1 MIFLSKDF
9 CCHVILSKTLLFIND
24 FVKTSFCFSLTDE
37 QLLTNTP
44 TINIDNL
51 MDLDEFMVAVEG
63 GKSSSSEEDRKPD
76 RTEILSRLL
85 ASTKRHVKVITT
97 STKLPTSSLPES
109 KEESLSANNATEVLY
124 TPSKYERMNTAILL
138 SDQEQQLIQQELHE
152 EDPKSRQQQQV
163 EHIVKKRRAR
173 GYKYKPK
180 PLQQRPSRSFVPEDM
195 KDQEYWQRRLR
206 NNHAAKKSRE
216 ERRKRELEVV
226 ASLHTLDQ
234 ENKHLKEKLSRVES
248 RNRLLEAL
256 LNGVK

>member
-1 MIFLSKDF
+1 
-9 CCHVILSKTLLFIND
+9 
-24 FVKTSFCFSLTDE
+24 
-37 QLLTNTP
+37 
-44 TINIDNL
+44 

-63 GKSSSSEEDRKPD
+63 EKSSSSEEDRKPD

-85 ASTKRHVKVITT
+85 ASTKRHVKVVTT

-109 KEESLSANNATEVLY
+109 EEESLSANNAAEVLY
-124 TPSKYERMNTAILL
+124 PPLPYPSKYEEINTATLL
-138 SDQEQQLIQQELHE
+138 SDQEQQLIEQKLQE
-152 EDPKSRQQQQV
+152 EDPKSRRQQQV

-226 ASLHTLDQ
+226 ASLHTLNQ

-256 LNGVK
+256 LNSVK